1 MLQSVP
7 PYVDTPCT
15 TCRLKASD
23 PRNMQGTAE
32 PGLSKPQRSRHT
44 RIRLVVDSEPLT
56 VILKLAPIGQGGG
69 NLTTFLLDSG
79 VL

>member
-1 MLQSVP
+1 
-7 PYVDTPCT
+7 
-15 TCRLKASD
+15 
-23 PRNMQGTAE
+23 MQGTAE